1 MHSGAALRGG
11 HMMRGIV
18 CALAGSVCWGFSG
31 TCAQLLMG
39 DYGAPAY
46 WITCVRMLI
55 SAVFFLGVVFV
66 KDWRSVRALFRDWR
80 SMISIAAFSI
90 FGIALCQV
98 SYFSVI
104 HHTSAGVGTTI
115 EQLGLVLIMLWTCLR
130 KRRLPNPREV
140 LGLVFAMAGLVL
152 IATQGDLSR
161 LALSQQGCFWGMV
174 SAVALALYT
183 LMPVKVLAKWGSMM
197 VTGFAMLFGG
207 AVLTPVVQ
215 PWAVPVELTP
225 GFILILAAVIVVGT
239 CAAYMLYLQGINDC
253 GPVKAG
259 LLCAAE
265 PVSAMVLSVLW
276 LHSSVSTWDVAGCA
290 CILVMIV
297 MVTELEPKRSLR
309 AWRRR
314 RFRKIR
320 RSSPVVRRCS
330 GITIA
335 DLQPWPISN
344 A

>member
-1 MHSGAALRGG
+1 
-11 HMMRGIV
+11 
-18 CALAGSVCWGFSG
+18 
-31 TCAQLLMG
+31 
-39 DYGAPAY
+39 
-46 WITCVRMLI
+46 
-55 SAVFFLGVVFV
+55 
-66 KDWRSVRALFRDWR
+66 
-80 SMISIAAFSI
+80 
-90 FGIALCQV
+90 
-98 SYFSVI
+98 
-104 HHTSAGVGTTI
+104 
-115 EQLGLVLIMLWTCLR
+115 
-130 KRRLPNPREV
+130 
-140 LGLVFAMAGLVL
+140 
-152 IATQGDLSR
+152 
-161 LALSQQGCFWGMV
+161 MV

-207 AVLTPVVQ
+207 AVRRRPLCSLGPS
-215 PWAVPVELTP
+215 PSSSRL
-225 GFILILAAVIVVGT
+225 GFLLILAAVIVVGT

-297 MVTELEPKRSLR
+297 MVTELEPKREGEGSDGR
-309 AWRRR
+309 ACGRGDGAASAR
-314 RFRKIR
+314 IR